1 MSPSTLVVE
10 DFSTL
15 GQISMLAALNILQA
29 FDIETAALPTALLST
44 QTEGF
49 NIPAQLDTH
58 EWMQA
63 AVKHWQTIPE
73 LQLQGAL
80 IGYLGSTKL
89 MDQLGHLLT
98 NIKGPVLI
106 DPVMAD
112 RGALYPGLSTD
123 YPHYMRQF
131 CQSAD
136 VISPNWFELCLL
148 AGLKKPLNA
157 TLSNFKFLLSNL
169 HEQGIQ
175 AAVVATGVPIEKTA
189 ETTLL
194 YDGHRINSFISKRY
208 SGHFYGAGDTFAAL
222 LMGNLLSGKDLNT
235 AVQISCQQLSNAIKE
250 TSAYPEEDRRYGL
263 KLRNLLQLISKS

>member
-1 MSPSTLVVE
+1 MLPSTLVVE

-49 NIPAQLDTH
+49 NIPARMDTH

-63 AVKHWQTIPE
+63 AVKHWQTISE

-157 TLSNFKFLLSNL
+157 TLSNFKFLLSKL

-175 AAVVATGVPIEKTA
+175 AAVVATGVPIEETA

-208 SGHFYGAGDTFAAL
+208 PGHFYGAGDTFAAL